1 MSSSG
6 DLGQQMRSLVES
18 LIERGIRLDE
28 AHEQL
33 ERHFLSSV
41 MSICSGNQSR
51 AAAQL
56 QLHRNTLRRKLERH
70 GLL

>member
-33 ERHFLSSV
+33 
-41 MSICSGNQSR
+41 
-51 AAAQL
+51 
-56 QLHRNTLRRKLERH
+56 HRNTLRRKLERH